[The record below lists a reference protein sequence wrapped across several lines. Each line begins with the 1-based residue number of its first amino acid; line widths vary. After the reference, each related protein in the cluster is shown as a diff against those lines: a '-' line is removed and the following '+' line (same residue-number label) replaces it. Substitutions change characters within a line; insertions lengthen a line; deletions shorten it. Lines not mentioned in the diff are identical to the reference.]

1 VGEDRTGR
9 PETTKPGVTVSE
21 ASALLGITAEAVRM
35 RIKRGTLPAE
45 RRAGRVYVLL
55 GSERTSNQTTERT
68 ADHVDHAGHAYPQA
82 EAELRRHVDPL
93 TEELRDRLRY
103 VEGQLEAE
111 RQAHAEARRIIAGLV
126 ERLPPAIEAPTQ
138 EARGSPESRGP
149 SDAPETPTEG
159 AGGQERATERRW
171 WEFWR

>member
-1 VGEDRTGR
+1 MGEDRTGR

-93 TEELRDRLRY
+93 TEELRDRLRF

-111 RQAHAEARRIIAGLV
+111 RQAHAEARRLLAAALERIPPQLEPPQEPRESPTAATEQPGRV
-126 ERLPPAIEAPTQ
+126 EPQPQ
-138 EARGSPESRGP
+138 M
-149 SDAPETPTEG
+149 EG
-159 AGGQERATERRW
+159 AQRPWWRRVFGG
-171 WEFWR
+171 